1 MHNKCGATGKFCLV
15 CTQETEM
22 LQISAAEN
30 LQWQIR
36 TKLCN
41 IWCQF
46 SAEDLLCGLNKNG
59 LKKKNQICDKNP
71 QLHVLLWI
79 CNKV

>member
-1 MHNKCGATGKFCLV
+1 MWRNSGTFCPV

-46 SAEDLLCGLNKNG
+46 AAEDLLCGL
-59 LKKKNQICDKNP
+59 KKKKSNM
-71 QLHVLLWI
+71 
-79 CNKV
+79 